1 MKYRFILKFFL
12 IFFAYIIFLPVGECR
27 EFIFVVNTSQ
37 SMNESDPLHVVQD
50 SLTWSMKNFSA
61 DDEVAV
67 IAFKDEPIV
76 VRPMSKIGDA
86 PIKAFEFD
94 YSGETNAG
102 EALLM
107 AINMFKLDYGI
118 ERNIIVISNGEIS
131 LSDPAATLKSWEDF
145 NACLQ
150 QAKWLGISVYVV
162 KLRYFGA
169 PQNYH
174 SFAHDAKEMPGDYH
188 DLMTT
193 LRTLM
198 FDTFHAPHMELPVNT
213 TQGKFLCEVPI
224 FPANSL
230 KFSIL
235 SSNPGVAKLQ
245 GKSDEIISRDFVK
258 IFKFNAPN
266 ANAFEFNLN
275 YPQGTGLTLDVVA
288 EVNGRLQTGL
298 RTLFFSPNILE
309 ITPVYNDSEQN
320 KILND
325 EFFDGKSLRVQVD
338 GKIINSTIRDGVIS
352 VKLANTDDTVSLDKV
367 FFEDLGI
374 IFIGNNSAQVTVSG
388 LNYLPWILALAGVSV
403 ILALSY
409 LLIKKKTLSRTAHGK
424 KHVALKQIT
433 SPELAIEKLVRNKN
447 FLYKGELIVSV
458 MKNPNKDYIEPR
470 TFNLFRLNSSE
481 PIDLT
486 VVLKTCGIDF
496 DFKDFQGIIISPSAN
511 GVYVENH
518 SDCSLVNMNKTI
530 VKGAY
535 TELYHEDSIDVA
547 TPDRLA
553 ELMVTYRNLKPA

>member
-61 DDEVAV
+61 EDEVAV
-67 IAFKDEPIV
+67 IAFKNEPIV
-76 VRPMSKIGDA
+76 VRPLSKIGDA

-107 AINMFKLDYGI
+107 AINMFKLDYGT

-235 SSNPGVAKLQ
+235 SSNPGVAELQ
-245 GKSDEIISRDFVK
+245 IKSDEIISRDFVK

-266 ANAFEFNLN
+266 ANGFEFNLN

-298 RTLFFSPNILE
+298 RTSFFSPNILE

-470 TFNLFRLNSSE
+470 TFNLFRMNSSE

>member
-94 YSGETNAG
+94 YYGETNAG

-107 AINMFKLDYGI
+107 AINMFKLNYGT

-235 SSNPGVAKLQ
+235 SSNPGVAELQ
-245 GKSDEIISRDFVK
+245 IKSDEIISRDFVK

-266 ANAFEFNLN
+266 ANGFEFNLN

-298 RTLFFSPNILE
+298 RTSFFSPNILE

-374 IFIGNNSAQVTVSG
+374 IFVGNNSAQVAVSG
-388 LNYLPWILALAGVSV
+388 LTYLPWILALAGVSV

-481 PIDLT
+481 SIDLT

>member
-1 MKYRFILKFFL
+1 MNYRLVLNLVL
-12 IFFAYIIFLPVGECR
+12 IFVVCTIFLPVGECR

-61 DDEVAV
+61 EDEVAV

-76 VRPMSKIGDA
+76 VRPLSKIGDS

-107 AINMFKLDYGI
+107 AINMFKLDYGT

-198 FDTFHAPHMELPVNT
+198 FDTFNAPHMELPVNT

-230 KFSIL
+230 KFFLL
-235 SSNPGVAKLQ
+235 SSNPGVAKIES
-245 GKSDEIISRDFVK
+245 KTDETISKDFVK
-258 IFKFNAPN
+258 VFEFNAPN
-266 ANAFEFNLN
+266 ANGFEFDLN

-288 EVNGRLQTGL
+288 EVNGRLQTEL
-298 RTLFFSPNILE
+298 RTSFFSANVLE
-309 ITPVYNDSEQN
+309 ITPVYNDSAQK
-320 KILND
+320 KILRD
-325 EFFDGKSLRVQVD
+325 DFFNGKSLRVQVD
-338 GKIINSTIRDGVIS
+338 GKIINSTIRNGVIS
-352 VKLANTDDTVSLDKV
+352 VKLEDVGDKVSLQKI

-374 IFIGNNSAQVTVSG
+374 IFVGEDSAQINVFG
-388 LNYLPWILALAGVSV
+388 LNYLPWLLAFAGVSV

-409 LLIKKKTLSRTAHGK
+409 RLARKRSPRRITPSKKITTPNPVPALLT
-424 KHVALKQIT
+424 
-433 SPELAIEKLVRNKN
+433 EKPIRNKN
-447 FLYKGELIVSV
+447 FFYKGELIVSV
-458 MKNPNKDYIEPR
+458 MKNPNRDYIEPR
-470 TFNLFRLNSSE
+470 TFNLFRLSSSE
-481 PIDLT
+481 SIDLT
-486 VVLKTCGIDF
+486 AVLKACGIDF
-496 DFKDFQGIIISPSAN
+496 DFKDFQGITFSPSAN
-511 GVYVENH
+511 GVYVENN
-518 SDCSLVNMNKTI
+518 SDCTLVQMNKTI
-530 VKGAY
+530 AKGSYA
-535 TELYHEDSIDVA
+535 ELYHEDSADMA
-547 TPDRLA
+547 MPDRSV
-553 ELMVTYRNLKPA
+553 ELIVTYRNLKPT

>member
-1 MKYRFILKFFL
+1 
-12 IFFAYIIFLPVGECR
+12 
-27 EFIFVVNTSQ
+27 
-37 SMNESDPLHVVQD
+37 MNESDPLHVVQD

-76 VRPMSKIGDA
+76 VRPLSKIGDT
-86 PIKAFEFD
+86 PINAFEFD
-94 YSGETNAG
+94 YYGESDAG

-198 FDTFHAPHMELPVNT
+198 FDTFNAPHMELPVNT

-245 GKSDEIISRDFVK
+245 GKSDEIISKDFVK

-266 ANAFEFNLN
+266 ANGFEFNLN

-288 EVNGRLQTGL
+288 EVNGRLQTEL
-298 RTLFFSPNILE
+298 RTSFFSPNILE
-309 ITPVYNDSEQN
+309 ITPVYNDSAQE
-320 KILND
+320 KILGN
-325 EFFDGKSLRVQVD
+325 EFFDGKSLRVKVD

-367 FFEDLGI
+367 FFEDLGL

-433 SPELAIEKLVRNKN
+433 SPELAIEKIVRDKN

-496 DFKDFQGIIISPSAN
+496 DFKDFKGIIISPSAN

-518 SDCSLVNMNKTI
+518 SDCSLVNMNKTV

>member
-1 MKYRFILKFFL
+1 MNYRLVLNLVL
-12 IFFAYIIFLPVGECR
+12 IFVACTIFLPVGECR

-61 DDEVAV
+61 EDEVAV

-76 VRPMSKIGDA
+76 VRPLSKIGDS

-107 AINMFKLDYGI
+107 AINMFKLDYGT

-131 LSDPAATLKSWEDF
+131 LNDPAATLKSWEDF

-198 FDTFHAPHMELPVNT
+198 FDTFNAPHMELPVNT
-213 TQGKFLCEVPI
+213 TQGKFLCQVPI

-230 KFSIL
+230 KFFLL
-235 SSNPGVAKLQ
+235 SSNPGVAKIES
-245 GKSDEIISRDFVK
+245 KTDETISKDFVK
-258 IFKFNAPN
+258 VFEFNAPN
-266 ANAFEFNLN
+266 ANGFEFDLN

-288 EVNGRLQTGL
+288 EVNGRLQTEL
-298 RTLFFSPNILE
+298 RTSFFSANVLE
-309 ITPVYNDSEQN
+309 ITPVYNDSEQAR
-320 KILND
+320 ILND

-352 VKLANTDDTVSLDKV
+352 VKLENTNDTVSLDKV

-374 IFIGNNSAQVTVSG
+374 IFVGNNSAQVTVSG
-388 LNYLPWILALAGVSV
+388 LTYLPWILALAGVSV
-403 ILALSY
+403 ILGLSY
-409 LLIKKKTLSRTAHGK
+409 LLIRKKTLSRTAHGK

-433 SPELAIEKLVRNKN
+433 PTELAIEKLVRDKN
-447 FLYKGELIVSV
+447 FLYKGELIISV

-470 TFNLFRLNSSE
+470 IFNLFRLNSSE

-486 VVLKTCGIDF
+486 DVLKTCGIDF
-496 DFKDFQGIIISPSAN
+496 DFKDFQGIIFTPSVN

-553 ELMVTYRNLKPA
+553 ELVVTYRNLKPA